1 MPCNPPKCWMNVR
14 RRESPAGTGGRGCVK
29 SLSSRAHDGGAAG
42 GGEETRGTGVAPAA
56 SLVGSGERSDWPR
69 WALRNRP
76 NAVSA
81 RSWSGASLPVVERR
95 DAAWKSSRRTVGRAP
110 EDSPADRRRL
120 PSTIPRVVVAARN
133 HGTLTIPSG
142 PSPGNP
148 RVLSNRLSEPTRS
161 GTAWGPR
168 SYGRSPPFSGRYS
181 PGGENAL
188 RAPRES

>member
-1 MPCNPPKCWMNVR
+1 MPCNPPKCRMNVR
-14 RRESPAGTGGRGCVK
+14 RSETPAGTGGRGCVK
-29 SLSSRAHDGGAAG
+29 SLNSRAHDSGAAG
-42 GGEETRGTGVAPAA
+42 GGGENRGTGVALET

-81 RSWSGASLPVVERR
+81 RPWSGASVPVVGRR
-95 DAAWKSSRRTVGRAP
+95 DAARKSSRRPVGWTP
-110 EDSPADRRRL
+110 KGSPADRRRL
-120 PSTIPRVVVAARN
+120 PSTILRVVVAVRN

-168 SYGRSPPFSGRYS
+168 SCGRPPPLSGRNS